1 MRNVTARSTDA
12 AEPAATTAAP
22 GARAQTTR
30 IPPRPAHA
38 VQRRAATGSTP
49 PAPTV
54 SFAELATAF
63 DFGAPIAQG
72 VQRRDGGAARGGD
85 VGTIAAAGVAS
96 ASAPLPHADA
106 IQRAFGRHDVGHV
119 RAQIGGAGAA
129 ASAAI
134 GATAYATGDRVAFAT
149 APDLHLAAHEAAHV
163 VQQRGGVQLAGGVGA
178 AGDRYERHA
187 DRVADLVVAGRSAE
201 AALDALAGGGGGAT
215 AVQRHDSPTH
225 VRTGDSVPGEGVTL
239 TDAATG
245 ETLTFSP
252 GELSALVD
260 YVGFCDG
267 LQQRFTWEQLQKMKY
282 LLENGIEDVL
292 PWEDATG
299 GLYAKEAQANE
310 KHFAPSPGDGGAN
323 FRSNFINH
331 YGRALMYG
339 QGGNAEQARLALYTA
354 EHYLQDAFSAG
365 HQLAA
370 KDVESAVQAQIGW
383 FGTAKAAGE
392 IADRVWAQ
400 ASTEIQHYGFGI
412 SPKIAT
418 PLTQTQFKGIA
429 TGGALLKG
437 SAGFVDAVRQSVHED
452 LAATGVEVTS
462 KAHPEPFTL
471 QGDHDLA
478 KDSVGIVCLQAALAE
493 VRAKVDAVAGQAIE
507 PTALATELFD
517 KHCPI
522 PTSTGRA
529 TVGDVTDARTETP
542 QAIFDAVVEAMVR
555 TIEGVMDTALAMV
568 PGLQKIS
575 DVFNQPHEFPD
586 LPAYD
591 PDGDAPVTGQP
602 VGEPGGS
609 LPSTDKP
616 YVGRPVGEPG
626 GSLP

>member
-1 MRNVTARSTDA
+1 MRTATTRSIDA
-12 AEPAATTAAP
+12 AEPASSTAAP
-22 GARAQTTR
+22 GARALTTR
-30 IPPRPAHA
+30 IPPRPAAA

-49 PAPTV
+49 PAPAV

-63 DFGAPIAQG
+63 DFTPTT
-72 VQRRDGGAARGGD
+72 VQRQGGAGVASAGD
-85 VGTIAAAGVAS
+85 VQTIAAAGVAD
-96 ASAPLPHADA
+96 ARAPLPHGET

-119 RAQIGGAGAA
+119 RAQVGGAGAE

-134 GATAYATGDRVAFAT
+134 GATAYATGDRVAFAA

-187 DRVADLVVAGRSAE
+187 DHVAELVVAGRSAE
-201 AALDALAGGGGGAT
+201 AALDELAGGGGSP

-267 LQQRFTWEQLQKMKY
+267 LQQRFTWEQLTKMKY

-299 GLYAKEAQANE
+299 GMYAKEAQDNE

-383 FGTAKAAGE
+383 FSTAKAAGE

-400 ASTEIQHYGFGI
+400 ASTAIQHYGFGI
-412 SPKIAT
+412 SPTIAT

-452 LAATGVEVTS
+452 LAKTGVEVTS
-462 KAHPEPFTL
+462 KAHPEPFVL
-471 QGDHDLA
+471 AGDHDLA
-478 KDSVGIVCLQAALAE
+478 SDEVGVACLQAALAE
-493 VRAKVDAVAGQAIE
+493 ARAKVDAVAGQAIE
-507 PTALATELFD
+507 PTPLATELFD

-522 PTSTGRA
+522 PTSSGRA

-586 LPAYD
+586 IPAYD
-591 PDGDAPVTGQP
+591 PGGGEAPVTGQP
-602 VGEPGGS
+602 VGEPGGV
-609 LPSTDKP
+609 LPSTGKP
-616 YVGRPVGEPG
+616 YVGQPVGEPG

>member
-22 GARAQTTR
+22 GRARADDPD
-30 IPPRPAHA
+30 PPRPAHA

-63 DFGAPIAQG
+63 DFGAPIVQG
-72 VQRRDGGAARGGD
+72 VQRRDDGAASGGD

-119 RAQIGGAGAA
+119 RAQVGGAGAA

-163 VQQRGGVQLAGGVGA
+163 VQQRGGEQLAGGVGA
-178 AGDRYERHA
+178 AGERHERHA

-383 FGTAKAAGE
+383 FGTAKAAGRSPIGCGRKRRPDPALRLRHQPE
-392 IADRVWAQ
+392 DRHA
-400 ASTEIQHYGFGI
+400 AH
-412 SPKIAT
+412 A
-418 PLTQTQFKGIA
+418 
-429 TGGALLKG
+429 
-437 SAGFVDAVRQSVHED
+437 DAVQGHRYRRR
-452 LAATGVEVTS
+452 AAQGLGRLRRRGPAVGARGPGRDRRRGHVE
-462 KAHPEPFTL
+462 AHPSRSRSRATTTSPRIR
-471 QGDHDLA
+471 
-478 KDSVGIVCLQAALAE
+478 SVSSACRPRWPRCGPRSTRSPARPSSPRRWPPSCS
-493 VRAKVDAVAGQAIE
+493 
-507 PTALATELFD
+507 
-517 KHCPI
+517 
-522 PTSTGRA
+522 TSTARSRRRPAAPPSA
-529 TVGDVTDARTETP
+529 T
-542 QAIFDAVVEAMVR
+542 
-555 TIEGVMDTALAMV
+555 
-568 PGLQKIS
+568 
-575 DVFNQPHEFPD
+575 
-586 LPAYD
+586 
-591 PDGDAPVTGQP
+591 
-602 VGEPGGS
+602 
-609 LPSTDKP
+609 
-616 YVGRPVGEPG
+616 
-626 GSLP
+626 

>member
-1 MRNVTARSTDA
+1 MRTVTARSTDA
-12 AEPAATTAAP
+12 AEPARPTAAP
-22 GARAQTTR
+22 GACAQTTR
-30 IPPRPAHA
+30 IPPRPAAA

-49 PAPTV
+49 PAPAV

-63 DFGAPIAQG
+63 DFAPTT
-72 VQRRDGGAARGGD
+72 VQRRDGGAASAAD
-85 VGTIAAAGVAS
+85 VGTIAAAGVAG
-96 ASAPLPHADA
+96 ASAPLPHAET

-119 RAQIGGAGAA
+119 RAQVGGAGAE

-134 GATAYATGDRVAFAT
+134 GATAYATGDRVAFAA

-201 AALDALAGGGGGAT
+201 AALDELAGGGGAST

-225 VRTGDSVPGEGVTL
+225 VRTGDSVKGEGVTL

-267 LQQRFTWEQLQKMKY
+267 LQQRFTWEQLKKMKY

-299 GLYAKEAQANE
+299 GLYAKEAQDNE

-339 QGGNAEQARLALYTA
+339 QRGDAEQARLALYTA

-383 FGTAKAAGE
+383 FSTAKAAGE

-400 ASTEIQHYGFGI
+400 ASDAIQHYGFGI
-412 SPKIAT
+412 SPTIAT

-429 TGGALLKG
+429 TGGAMLKG

-452 LAATGVEVTS
+452 LAKTGVEVTS

-471 QGDHDLA
+471 QGDHDLV
-478 KDSVGIVCLQAALAE
+478 KDTVGTHCLQVALAE
-493 VRAKVDAVAGQAIE
+493 ARDVVGKAAGKAIE
-507 PTALATELFD
+507 PTPMATELFD
-517 KHCPI
+517 RHCPI
-522 PTSTGRA
+522 PTSSGRA
-529 TVGDVTDARTETP
+529 TVGAATDGRTETP

-555 TIEGVMDTALAMV
+555 TIEGVMDTAMAMV

-575 DVFNQPHEFPD
+575 DVFNEPHEFPD
-586 LPAYD
+586 IPAYD
-591 PDGDAPVTGQP
+591 PDSGDAPVTGQPVGAPGGSLPSTGKPYVGQP

-609 LPSTDKP
+609 LP
-616 YVGRPVGEPG
+616 
-626 GSLP
+626 